1 MGKNYLHIELA
12 FNLAQNGIAKNILA
26 VLTTSNRKQVQFNCR
41 TIYIQNRATNQRS
54 GMILEVQIRTR
65 VKVFIFQKFQGA

>member
-41 TIYIQNRATNQRS
+41 TIYILYC
-54 GMILEVQIRTR
+54 ILGWSVEFFFDRTE
-65 VKVFIFQKFQGA
+65 QGK

>member
-1 MGKNYLHIELA
+1 MEKNYLHIELA

-41 TIYIQNRATNQRS
+41 HLYCIVES
-54 GMILEVQIRTR
+54 G
-65 VKVFIFQKFQGA
+65 IFF

>member
-41 TIYIQNRATNQRS
+41 TIYC
-54 GMILEVQIRTR
+54 ILGWSVEFFFDRTEQS
-65 VKVFIFQKFQGA
+65 K